1 VKNPFAQLTSIE
13 RRFLAGV
20 AVALFLVLNIF
31 FVWPRFSDWKKTTM
45 RWENANRT
53 LKMFED
59 EIAQKSAYETKL
71 KMLESEGSF
80 VPPEDQSTEFLR
92 SVQSQ
97 AAQSGVTI
105 IANSRQSAP
114 TNAFFLEQIQ
124 SIRVTAGE
132 PQLVDFLY
140 KLGAGNSLIRARE
153 LAVQPDA
160 PRMALSASIKL
171 VASYQKK
178 APAARPAPA
187 TAPATTTKP
196 ATPTAKKP

>member
-1 VKNPFAQLTSIE
+1 MNNPFAQLTSVE

-31 FVWPRFSDWKKTTM
+31 FVWPRFGDWKKTNW
-45 RWENANRT
+45 RWENSNRT
-53 LKMFED
+53 LKMFQD
-59 EIAQKSAYETKL
+59 EIAQKSAYEAKL
-71 KMLESEGSF
+71 KDLESQGGAF
-80 VPPEDQSTEFLR
+80 VPPEDQSAEFLR
-92 SVQSQ
+92 AVQSQ

-105 IANSRQSAP
+105 VATTRQPAR
-114 TNAFFLEQIQ
+114 TNQFFLEQIQ
-124 SIRVTAGE
+124 SARVTAGE

-140 KLGAGNSLIRARE
+140 KLGAGNSLIRVRE
-153 LAVQPDA
+153 LSVQPDVS
-160 PRMALSASIKL
+160 RMALSASIKL

-187 TAPATTTKP
+187 TATKP